1 MRDVIAELKVDIR
14 EQGAVLW
21 GDDRT
26 RSNGLR
32 SKVKAHTEEIAALSK
47 SHQVIKDRIQHY
59 IDVEREDTC
68 PTMKLLLECQ
78 ERHEAELAKQAE
90 GDTDV
95 TVAQIN
101 ASAII
106 EVAKK
111 TATEARNREWIIII
125 GLILSIVSGYIPKP
139 AFGATRAQTVQVVK
153 P

>member
-1 MRDVIAELKVDIR
+1 
-14 EQGAVLW
+14 
-21 GDDRT
+21 
-26 RSNGLR
+26 
-32 SKVKAHTEEIAALSK
+32 
-47 SHQVIKDRIQHY
+47 
-59 IDVEREDTC
+59 
-68 PTMKLLLECQ
+68 MKLLLECQ